1 MSPVL
6 AHTEKF
12 SHPRARSRAIILCII
27 AMALDS
33 SASDMCNSYEYA
45 SGSEAGPSKR
55 TTKLACQVACNDLFV
70 SIILISQGFSGCE
83 VGRPVEVGR
92 GMYGV
97 G

>member
-6 AHTEKF
+6 THTEKL
-12 SHPRARSRAIILCII
+12 SHPRARSHAMLCII
-27 AMALDS
+27 AMALNS

-45 SGSEAGPSKR
+45 SGNEAGPSKR
-55 TTKLACQVACNDLFV
+55 TKLACQVACNDLFV